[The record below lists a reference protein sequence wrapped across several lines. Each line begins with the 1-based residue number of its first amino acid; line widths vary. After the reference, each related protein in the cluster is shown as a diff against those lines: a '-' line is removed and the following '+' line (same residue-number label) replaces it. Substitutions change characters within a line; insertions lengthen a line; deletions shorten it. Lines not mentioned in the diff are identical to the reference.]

1 MYTRNHQPERL
12 QQALDNL
19 RRALEELES
28 AIVEFEEELS
38 GRSSVRPPE
47 RRGLDLLSIPE
58 VCQELGMGKSWLY
71 RKLKSGEIP
80 SIKLGRVI
88 KVKRS
93 ALEEYLENQAL
104 QQAHDTV
111 GRVTDQAQGALGELA
126 GQIGQV
132 AHGARQSTGRA
143 VDVGQAAEERAGTAE
158 KEPAAT
164 QAAKRKAQAL
174 GVNLSQVEGSGAG
187 GFITLKDVTS
197 AANRR

>member
-1 MYTRNHQPERL
+1 MNARNHQPERL
-12 QQALDNL
+12 QQALDKL
-19 RRALEELES
+19 RGALEELES
-28 AIVEFEEELS
+28 AMVEFEEEYY
-38 GRSSVRPPE
+38 GRSAVRPPE

-104 QQAHDTV
+104 QQAPNAV

-126 GQIGQV
+126 GQV
-132 AHGARQSTGRA
+132 AHGARRSTGRA
-143 VDVGQAAEERAGTAE
+143 VDDGQAAEQRAGTAE
-158 KEPAAT
+158 KVPDAT

-174 GVNLSQVEGSGAG
+174 GVDLSQVEGSGAG
-187 GFITLKDVTS
+187 GFITLKDVVS
-197 AANRR
+197 VANQR

>member
-1 MYTRNHQPERL
+1 MNTHPARI

-28 AIVEFEEELS
+28 AIVEFEEEFY
-38 GRSSVRPPE
+38 GQSSVRPQE

-88 KVKRS
+88 KVRRS
-93 ALEEYLENQAL
+93 ALEEYLENQAV

-111 GRVTDQAQGALGELA
+111 GLVTDQAQGTL
-126 GQIGQV
+126 GQV
-132 AHGARQSTGRA
+132 ADQVGRA
-143 VDVGQAAEERAGTAE
+143 VEGFAGTD
-158 KEPAAT
+158 KGGSGAT

-174 GVNLSQVEGSGAG
+174 GVDLSQVNGSGAG
-187 GFITLKDVTS
+187 GFITIKDVVS
-197 AANRR
+197 AANRG

>member
-1 MYTRNHQPERL
+1 MNNHQPERL

-19 RRALEELES
+19 REALEELES
-28 AIVEFEEELS
+28 ALVEFEEEYY

-47 RRGLDLLSIPE
+47 RKGLDLLSIPE

-93 ALEEYLENQAL
+93 ALEEYLENQSL
-104 QQAHDTV
+104 RQTHDTV

-132 AHGARQSTGRA
+132 AHGARRNTGRA

-158 KEPAAT
+158 KEPDAT

-174 GVNLSQVEGSGAG
+174 GVDLSQVEGSGAG
-187 GFITLKDVTS
+187 GFITLKDVVS
-197 AANRR
+197 VANQR